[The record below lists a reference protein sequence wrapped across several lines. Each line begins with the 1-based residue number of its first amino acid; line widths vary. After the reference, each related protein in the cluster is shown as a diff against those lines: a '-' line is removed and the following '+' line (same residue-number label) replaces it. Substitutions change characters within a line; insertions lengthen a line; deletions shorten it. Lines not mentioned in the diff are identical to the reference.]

1 MSSVWTTAELDEQ
14 IAATKAALLQATTV
28 RSFAETTEAGNVQ
41 LQRNSPQ
48 ELREHLAWLQ
58 RTRNRVAA
66 GGIVQ
71 RSVTVLDR

>member
-1 MSSVWTTAELDEQ
+1 MATVWTAAELDEQ
-14 IAATKAALLQATTV
+14 IAATKAALAAAVTA
-28 RSFAETTEAGNVQ
+28 RSFSETTEGGNVQ

-58 RTRNRVAA
+58 RTRDRVAN